1 MLTMR
6 LLCDGRWSST
16 CRSLPNKTG
25 RCEGKRMEPGFSNL
39 WFIYY
44 PRDSPCST
52 VYEHILQYVLLPWR
66 SEFDRMEGETA
77 GEAARLLRGSGLHL
91 SLPYITQELVIGSIR
106 CKALPFSFFHVAQS
120 HRFIQPL
127 YCRCYHCLS
136 PRVLTTVGEKS
147 WIGTSVKKKKK
158 KEKTGRRNI
167 KHSPPLSRRRNN
179 CDSLRQQLWRTNAI
193 RRWVA

>member
-1 MLTMR
+1 
-6 LLCDGRWSST
+6 
-16 CRSLPNKTG
+16 
-25 RCEGKRMEPGFSNL
+25 
-39 WFIYY
+39 
-44 PRDSPCST
+44 
-52 VYEHILQYVLLPWR
+52 
-66 SEFDRMEGETA
+66 MEGETA

-147 WIGTSVKKKKK
+147 WIGTSVKKKKEK
-158 KEKTGRRNI
+158 RKDWKEKYKTLATVI
-167 KHSPPLSRRRNN
+167 STKKQ
-179 CDSLRQQLWRTNAI
+179 LRQFTTAVVTHERH
-193 RRWVA
+193 